1 VVVVAEDDLIFFGAA
16 LGKEGDGT
24 KAEIR
29 RFGKDGKDAVG
40 VFIGAN
46 DDVAAVDVTALP
58 LDDELAGEVL
68 PHEQKGGDDEPAEE
82 QHETRHQQPMEEDA
96 EGDKGEAK
104 GVDTEDFKGT
114 GKPRLPKIVT
124 ALTRRWYGWRDFP
137 AIPSIAG
144 GFCAWDTG

>member
-1 VVVVAEDDLIFFGAA
+1 M
-16 LGKEGDGT
+16 
-24 KAEIR
+24 
-29 RFGKDGKDAVG
+29 
-40 VFIGAN
+40 
-46 DDVAAVDVTALP
+46 DVTALP

-104 GVDTEDFKGT
+104 GVDTKDFKGT

-144 GFCAWDTG
+144 GFFAHGTLDDLSAGLLAGMYCWISDCGFSCSERIGCESLSIGARVA